1 MKPISLSK
9 HRNEG
14 RQMKQTLRN
23 PWVYLIMIVPT
34 LILYSLFFIYP
45 MLTSSFYAFTN
56 WNGLSDYSF
65 VGFQNFVDVF
75 SDKDF
80 IRAIKNNMMFI
91 VFSVGVQVPVII
103 IFALLIANVKRL
115 QRLYKTT
122 VFIPSILSTSVIG
135 ILWGFVLHPNIGPV
149 NKVLGWFGIESIF
162 WLADSKWALPSVLL
176 VNAWQWVGF
185 YIVLVLAAILALPK
199 EMNEAAEIDGATG
212 IQRAWYLTVPLI
224 KPIISV
230 VVMLS
235 IAGAMRVVDI
245 VLVMTKG
252 GPVGATE
259 VMASYLV
266 NEALGVN
273 PNYGLGTSIALII
286 FAFALILTAIYQRT
300 FGRTED

>member
-1 MKPISLSK
+1 
-9 HRNEG
+9 
-14 RQMKQTLRN
+14 MKQTLRN